1 MEYLLI
7 ILLMIGI
14 GAVIGGMTNFLA
26 IKMLFRPYRP
36 IYLNKLKLPFT
47 PGLIP
52 KRQGELA
59 EQLGKLVTNHLVTAQ
74 AIRDKLENSEF
85 KQKIVELV
93 NQRVERFLY
102 EDGRTV
108 FALLQE
114 FNSDLTIEQL
124 EAHAT
129 SLVEQELVKIYHS
142 HQSAKLSEVLPED
155 LKHSTDQQIPDV
167 ASYILSKVDQYIN
180 SAQGQRELSEAASK
194 FLATQGFLGNMVSS
208 FLGEEG
214 LIDKITP
221 AVNQYIRSGQTQTT
235 VENLIRN
242 EWNKWQETE
251 ISIIRERF
259 FDDLLEKRVA
269 TYMIDEMNISEHVQQ
284 PLSAKL
290 QKWESLFKE
299 QITPKLTN
307 QLFHQLSQQVETL
320 MKTLGVSEMV
330 QKEVDQFDVVR
341 LEKMVL
347 EITKREFTMITYL
360 GAVLGGTIGLIQG
373 VIVIFI
379 S

>member
-1 MEYLLI
+1 
-7 ILLMIGI
+7 MIGI